1 MVLDSC
7 ARARARV
14 KAVLAG
20 AGGGEER
27 RAKSEDEAKRGRGR
41 RRRWS
46 VREWAKQSTK
56 RRARAKSR
64 SVGEAG
70 MVVVPS
76 AGARRRSRSRRP
88 SCSRCPCT
96 TPRAPRGTWPP
107 LESALLPR
115 ALRSRR
121 GASASSCSLG
131 SSTERVSPSLFRSLM
146 DSTKPIEHTSFVD
159 CDPALC
165 PCAKD
170 IGMSAA
176 SHGRARYASRR
187 ARVSAPSDAS
197 YLLSRCLEG
206 HR

>member
-76 AGARRRSRSRRP
+76 AGARRRTSSP
-88 SCSRCPCT
+88 SSA
-96 TPRAPRGTWPP
+96 PRAAGVRARRRARHVAPHF
-107 LESALLPR
+107 ALLPR
-115 ALRSRR
+115 SLRSPSR
-121 GASASSCSLG
+121 AP
-131 SSTERVSPSLFRSLM
+131 PSLLSFAAEQPEAQRRLC
-146 DSTKPIEHTSFVD
+146 KPRPKSRGFLEWAQLAV
-159 CDPALC
+159 PP
-165 PCAKD
+165 PCALVPRT
-170 IGMSAA
+170 SACLP
-176 SHGRARYASRR
+176 RAMDEPVLRLG
-187 ARVSAPSDAS
+187 ARESLLLHSFAS

-206 HR
+206 QR